1 MVKWADADTSL
12 ANKDYTHFNFRG
24 ASKVAG
30 MLYKEL
36 DREYND
42 YLKASE
48 GIKASNLN

>member
-1 MVKWADADTSL
+1 MVKWAEADTAL

-36 DREYND
+36 DKEYND
-42 YLKASE
+42 YLKASA
-48 GIKASNLN
+48 GIKSYSTN